1 MISVR
6 VAGTG
11 PRPGLLA
18 ARSAYIAGFRG
29 DQPRRGGHP
38 SLGIPCLGTMAH
50 SWVQSFATEA
60 EAFESLRPGFPGA
73 TTLLVDT
80 YDTLAGVRH
89 AAAIEP
95 PIRAIRLDSGDLAR
109 LSSSKAR
116 AILDEHG
123 RREVKIFAS
132 GDLDEFEIAGWS
144 ANGAPIDAFGV
155 GTELITSKDAPALSL
170 VYKLVELNGVG
181 RIKLSPSKKTYP
193 MAKQVFR
200 SRDAAGRFAGDLVTR
215 ADEAAEGEP
224 LLVPVVREGKLVAPL
239 PRLDAIQ
246 DHCRAQLESLPDR
259 LLGTEA
265 EPDYSISYS
274 DALEA
279 EADRLGVH

>member
-1 MISVR
+1 M
-6 VAGTG
+6 
-11 PRPGLLA
+11 
-18 ARSAYIAGFRG
+18 
-29 DQPRRGGHP
+29 
-38 SLGIPCLGTMAH
+38 
-50 SWVQSFATEA
+50 
-60 EAFESLRPGFPGA
+60 
-73 TTLLVDT
+73 LVDT

-95 PIRAIRLDSGDLAR
+95 AIRAIRLDSGDPLE
-109 LSSSKAR
+109 LSYQSR
-116 AILDEHG
+116 AILDELG
-123 RREVKIFAS
+123 RHEVKIFAS
-132 GDLDEFEIAGWS
+132 GDLEEFEIARLVR
-144 ANGAPIDAFGV
+144 NEAPIDAFGV

-246 DHCRAQLESLPDR
+246 DHCRASSSPCPIGFLGPRPSRITRFPTATPLRPRPIAWGSTDMHPAMFLHGGGRPCHR
-259 LLGTEA
+259 LWA
-265 EPDYSISYS
+265 S
-274 DALEA
+274 
-279 EADRLGVH
+279 RLGVAGRTLIGMRMNGVAWTPERIV